1 MTRDRSIAYD
11 AVQACT
17 LLREAGGAAG
27 KDPRPLI
34 NVCDRH
40 NLFGELATA
49 LLARCFAAGL
59 VLLPPAACRAQ
70 PEGSRVCRRQLR
82 HLMLY
87 VRSVNQAA
95 SAPVCAALLEA
106 GCEAARVAEVVAPLH
121 APSAPAVLGSM
132 LDAECQADVVA
143 SLLEPLDGAKRERE
157 REPRERES

>member
-49 LLARCFAAGL
+49 LLARCFAAATR
-59 VLLPPAACRAQ
+59 PPPSRRVPRSAGGGVVSAG
-70 PEGSRVCRRQLR
+70 GS
-82 HLMLY
+82 
-87 VRSVNQAA
+87 
-95 SAPVCAALLEA
+95 
-106 GCEAARVAEVVAPLH
+106 
-121 APSAPAVLGSM
+121 
-132 LDAECQADVVA
+132 
-143 SLLEPLDGAKRERE
+143 
-157 REPRERES
+157 